1 MKETPYLVEACVET
15 LKQSITAEKNGA
27 DRIELCA
34 DLHLGGVTP
43 TKELVRKVK
52 KELQI
57 PIRIMIRPRGGDFQ
71 YSAAELTQMRE
82 SIEFCKEI
90 GVDGVVFGFLQDDK
104 RIDLSVL
111 IELAK
116 IAKPLQVI
124 FHKAIDETPN
134 ILESVT
140 ILKETG
146 LVDGILSSG
155 GCATALEGASALRE
169 MLKRTGEELEIICAG
184 KITTANLQE
193 IHQKIGSGA
202 YHGRRIVPGLK

>member
-1 MKETPYLVEACVET
+1 MKENPYLVEACVET
-15 LKQSITAEKNGA
+15 LKQAITAENNGA

-34 DLHLGGVTP
+34 NLHLGGVTP
-43 TKELVRKVK
+43 TKELIRKVK

-57 PIRIMIRPRGGDFQ
+57 PIRVMIRPRGGDFP
-71 YSAAELTQMRE
+71 YSSAELAQMRKT
-82 SIEFCKEI
+82 IEFCKEI
-90 GVDGVVFGFLQDDK
+90 GVDGVVLGVLKDDK
-104 RIDLSVL
+104 TIDLSVL

-134 ILESVT
+134 ILESV
-140 ILKETG
+140 IMLKETG

-155 GCATALEGASALRE
+155 GCATALEGASALME
-169 MLKRTGEELEIICAG
+169 MLKRAGEELEIICAG
-184 KITTANLQE
+184 KVTSSNLKE
-193 IHQKIGSGA
+193 VHQNIGAGA